1 MSNKS
6 NQDIK
11 DDLKNL
17 WKATVDGFDEI
28 KDVIVKGSQA
38 GQARIDAAFLERER
52 ANRLQELG
60 ELVYRFGPKEGQP
73 ASWHEK
79 FNEIRDLDKKLA
91 DQREQ
96 FDHLVRDVKDAVP
109 DLGGSDGDPEEE
121 APPPAEAP
129 PAEPVDA
136 KMNQEGDKDV

>member
-1 MSNKS
+1 MSGKS

-11 DDLKNL
+11 DDLKSL

-52 ANRLQELG
+52 DSRLRELG
-60 ELVYRFGPKEGQP
+60 ELIYRFGPKEDMP

-79 FNEIRDLDKKLA
+79 FKEIRDLDKKLA

-96 FDHLVRDVKDAVP
+96 FDHLVRDVKQAVP
-109 DLGGSDGDPEEE
+109 DLGSTGGEDPESTEVE
-121 APPPAEAP
+121 AAP
-129 PAEPVDA
+129 SEPEKVDA
-136 KMNQEGDKDV
+136 KVGDAD